1 MNKKVLILAS
11 VASLAVA
18 GVTATALASSSFRPL
33 GVEATPN
40 EYIFKAGNGQFEGGD
55 PIQQVNVA
63 TGVSDPLFTS
73 VSLVANEGEVNKNF
87 NDALYFVRN
96 GSTITNPTFTITIG
110 VNNATSVRVVYG
122 VLDED
127 ATYVSCDINLKNKL
141 GAKLFEK
148 NQLLQK
154 DESDDLAA
162 GDLTWTLETENEI
175 KEVEIVVETDKNIH
189 WATPFFIKSITL
201 GWSC

>member
-1 MNKKVLILAS
+1 M
-11 VASLAVA
+11 
-18 GVTATALASSSFRPL
+18 
-33 GVEATPN
+33 
-40 EYIFKAGNGQFEGGD
+40 
-55 PIQQVNVA
+55 
-63 TGVSDPLFTS
+63 
-73 VSLVANEGEVNKNF
+73 
-87 NDALYFVRN
+87 
-96 GSTITNPTFTITIG
+96 
-110 VNNATSVRVVYG
+110 NNATSVRVVYG

-175 KEVEIVVETDKNIH
+175 KEVEIVVETDNSIY
-189 WATPFFIKSITL
+189 WGTPLFIKSITL